1 MLNDSI
7 LFDHKRGSI
16 AKALGFVENSVISDH
31 RSFEIAEEWERD
43 ADVLCETFVGGNA
56 IYADA
61 ENQCVGSF
69 EFGDISLIRL

>member
-1 MLNDSI
+1 VLNDPI
-7 LFDHKRGSI
+7 LIDHKRGSI

-31 RSFEIAEEWERD
+31 RSFEIAEQWKRD

-56 IYADA
+56 IYANA
-61 ENQCVGSF
+61 ENQRVGSF

>member
-1 MLNDSI
+1 VLNDPVLI
-7 LFDHKRGSI
+7 DHKRGSI
-16 AKALGFVENSVISDH
+16 AIAPGFVENSVISDH
-31 RSFEIAEEWERD
+31 RSFEIAEEWKRD

-61 ENQCVGSF
+61 ENLCVRAF